1 MTEENNQI
9 NVQQNNKNIP
19 NLKEELKSIDVYQ
32 HLRHNILN
40 PKINCK
46 ETLSDEIYYCITCKQ
61 STCQQ
66 CSLIKLKNHK
76 IILKNIFYSYPKN
89 FFNEVQNAIEDSYKI
104 KDNKNSYISLIES
117 QA

>member
-46 ETLSDEIYYCITCKQ
+46 
-61 STCQQ
+61 
-66 CSLIKLKNHK
+66 KLFQMKY
-76 IILKNIFYSYPKN
+76 II
-89 FFNEVQNAIEDSYKI
+89 V
-104 KDNKNSYISLIES
+104 
-117 QA
+117 